1 MSMSPAARRTGYGL
15 GAAAS
20 VLLAMALV
28 NSSPADAAVSHP
40 LVKSKYFTTGSATI
54 TCPAGW
60 VATGGGI
67 GADLTASM
75 YVARTEPFRN
85 SSGTPVGWKG
95 TVTKKANGSGGS
107 GTLYVVCAR

>member
-1 MSMSPAARRTGYGL
+1 MSMSSAARRTGYGL

-20 VLLAMALV
+20 LLLAMTLV

-40 LVKSKYFTTGSATI
+40 LVKSKYFTTGSGTI

-75 YVARTEPFRN
+75 YVARTEP
-85 SSGTPVGWKG
+85 SGTPP
-95 TVTKKANGSGGS
+95 
-107 GTLYVVCAR
+107 ARPSAGRAPS